1 MIMREMQALLQKDTV
16 LRNRKDLNCSW
27 A

>member
-16 LRNRKDLNCSW
+16 LRTERI
-27 A
+27 